1 MANSDEITPLAGVS
15 SKPKVEITSRNR
27 NIEDLKS
34 GEPLFSQGKKNV
46 IQEES
51 SSDEFTDSCSQNG
64 DAIVSGTDTVSLD
77 ENVTQLFTELFE
89 LKKYDDEYQVSKDK
103 I

>member
-15 SKPKVEITSRNR
+15 SKPKVEIKTSRNR

-51 SSDEFTDSCSQNG
+51 SSDEYETNFKVNKK
-64 DAIVSGTDTVSLD
+64 
-77 ENVTQLFTELFE
+77 TQPYWKNIHRNNIILHFE
-89 LKKYDDEYQVSKDK
+89 LETLSETLGHKSTRKKEF
-103 I
+103 